1 MIDLAKIRTG
11 VYDLVRAAVPDTIT
25 VLRYPPDDLT
35 DAPLVYIDLS
45 ILSGSSAINGGTTV
59 SFPVV
64 VVSTRTDHAYALDR
78 LEELVAAVWAAF
90 GDGKSV
96 EVPPGMRGSCRAAN
110 PEQMSVADTTWPA
123 MRFAVDVEV
132 GLVC

>member
-1 MIDLAKIRTG
+1 MIDLAKIRTA
-11 VYDLVRAAVPDTIT
+11 VYDIVRAAVPDTIA
-25 VLRYPPDDLT
+25 VFRYPPDDLT
-35 DAPLVYIDLS
+35 DAPLVYLDLS
-45 ILSGSSAINGGTTV
+45 TLAGSAAISGGTV
-59 SFPVV
+59 ASFPVV
-64 VVSTRTDHAYALDR
+64 IVSTRTDHAYALDR

-96 EVPPGMRGSCRAAN
+96 EVPPGMRGSCRAAD
-110 PEQMSVADTTWPA
+110 PEQQSSGDTTWPA